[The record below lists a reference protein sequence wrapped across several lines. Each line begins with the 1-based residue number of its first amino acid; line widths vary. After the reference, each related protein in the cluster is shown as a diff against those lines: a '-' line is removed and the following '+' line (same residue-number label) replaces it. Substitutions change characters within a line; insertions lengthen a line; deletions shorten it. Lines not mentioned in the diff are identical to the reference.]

1 MTKQNDAAH
10 SDAAQSDAAQSDA
23 AGAANR
29 LVSSRV
35 VVRRMRRQATGL
47 AALAALATLSLAACG
62 SDPTSATE
70 QPGGAEP
77 GSSANASGLACPA
90 GKLSAEGSSAQ
101 ANAITEVIA
110 DYNAECGDK
119 ATIEYNPTGSGA
131 GIKSFYNG
139 LVDFAGS
146 DSALKTEAVD
156 GVVEADKAKE
166 RCQGNP
172 AWNLPMVVGPI
183 AFAYN
188 VDGVDKLVLNAE
200 TLAEIF
206 NGTIK
211 TWNDPKIAKLNSGAK
226 LPSANITVFFRSD
239 ESGTTENTTKF
250 LSKAGNG
257 AWKDEP
263 AKAWTGTGD
272 GKNKSSGVAEATA
285 NTKNSITYIEW
296 SYAKDNNL
304 SMAQL
309 DSGNGPVELTGDSVA
324 KAVDEAK
331 VKGSGNDLSLDLKY
345 SGNKSGAY
353 PALLVTYEIVC
364 SKGLAADKT
373 AIVKDFLTYFSSSDA
388 QQKLPDLG
396 YAPLPSELE
405 SKVQSAVAAIQ

>member
-1 MTKQNDAAH
+1 MAKQNYAARPM
-10 SDAAQSDAAQSDA
+10 S
-23 AGAANR
+23 R
-29 LVSSRV
+29 LVSSR
-35 VVRRMRRQATGL
+35 AGKF
-47 AALAALATLSLAACG
+47 AALAALATLSLTACG
-62 SDPTSATE
+62 SDPTSAN
-70 QPGGAEP
+70 EP
-77 GSSANASGLACPA
+77 AGPEPAGSANASGLTCPE

-110 DYNAECGDK
+110 DYNAQCGDK

-146 DSALKTEAVD
+146 DSALKTEEKD
-156 GVVEADKAKE
+156 GVIEADKAKE
-166 RCQGNP
+166 RCANNP

-188 VDGVDKLVLNAE
+188 VDGVDKLVMNAE
-200 TLAEIF
+200 VLSEIF

-239 ESGTTENTTKF
+239 ESGTTENTAKF

-263 AKAWTGTGD
+263 AKTWTGTGE
-272 GKNKSSGVAEATA
+272 GKNKNSGVAEALA
-285 NTKNSITYIEW
+285 STKNSISYIEW

-304 SMAQL
+304 PMAQL
-309 DSGNGPVELTGDSVA
+309 DSGSGPVELTGESVA
-324 KAVDEAK
+324 KAVSEAK

-345 SGNKSGAY
+345 SGTKAGAY

-373 AIVKDFLTYFSSSDA
+373 AIVKDLLTYFSSTDA
-388 QQKLPDLG
+388 QSKLQDLG
-396 YAPLPSELE
+396 YAPLPSDLQ
-405 SKVQSAVAAIQ
+405 SKVKTAVAAIQ

>member
-1 MTKQNDAAH
+1 MTM
-10 SDAAQSDAAQSDA
+10 
-23 AGAANR
+23 NR
-29 LVSSRV
+29 LVSSR
-35 VVRRMRRQATGL
+35 ATQL
-47 AALAALATLSLAACG
+47 AALAALATLSLTGCG
-62 SDPTSATE
+62 SDPTSANET
-70 QPGGAEP
+70 GGAEP
-77 GSSANASGLACPA
+77 GSSANAAGLGCPA

-146 DSALKTEAVD
+146 DSALKTQEVD
-156 GVVEADKAKE
+156 GVIEADKAKE
-166 RCQGNP
+166 RCQNNP

-200 TLAEIF
+200 VLSEIF

-226 LPSANITVFFRSD
+226 LPSSNITVFFRSD

-257 AWKDEP
+257 AWKSEP
-263 AKAWTGTGD
+263 GKAWTGTGE

-285 NTKNSITYIEW
+285 STKNSITYIEW

-304 SMAQL
+304 KMAQL

-324 KAVDEAK
+324 KAVAEAK

-345 SGNKSGAY
+345 ANTKSGAY

-364 SKGLAADKT
+364 SKGLAPDKT
-373 AIVKDFLTYFSSSDA
+373 AIVKDFLTYFSSTDS
-388 QQKLPDLG
+388 QGKLQDLG
-396 YAPLPSELE
+396 YAPLPTQLQ
-405 SKVQSAVAAIQ
+405 SKVQAAVAAIQ

>member
-1 MTKQNDAAH
+1 MAKQNYAARPM
-10 SDAAQSDAAQSDA
+10 S
-23 AGAANR
+23 R
-29 LVSSRV
+29 LVSSR
-35 VVRRMRRQATGL
+35 AGKF
-47 AALAALATLSLAACG
+47 AALAALATLSLTACG
-62 SDPTSATE
+62 SDPTSAN
-70 QPGGAEP
+70 EP
-77 GSSANASGLACPA
+77 AGPEPAGSANASGLTCPE

-110 DYNAECGDK
+110 DYNAQCGDK

-139 LVDFAGS
+139 LFDFAGS
-146 DSALKTEAVD
+146 DSALKTEEKD
-156 GVVEADKAKE
+156 GVIEADKAKE
-166 RCQGNP
+166 RCANNP

-188 VDGVDKLVLNAE
+188 VDGVDKLVMNAE
-200 TLAEIF
+200 VLSEIF

-239 ESGTTENTTKF
+239 ESGTTENTAKF

-263 AKAWTGTGD
+263 AKTWTGTGE
-272 GKNKSSGVAEATA
+272 GKNKNSGVAEALA
-285 NTKNSITYIEW
+285 STKNSISYIEW

-304 SMAQL
+304 PMAQL
-309 DSGNGPVELTGDSVA
+309 DSGSGPVELTGESVA
-324 KAVDEAK
+324 KAVSEAK

-345 SGNKSGAY
+345 SGTKAGAY

-373 AIVKDFLTYFSSSDA
+373 AIVKDLLTYFSSTDA
-388 QQKLPDLG
+388 QSKLQDLG
-396 YAPLPSELE
+396 YAPLPSDLQ
-405 SKVQSAVAAIQ
+405 SKVKTAVAAIQ